1 MADYVVDYCFLGKK
15 YFISNYCIG
24 VNMIKNLK
32 FMIVFCCLVFDGM
45 GLNASTL
52 APLLT
57 FTSQVIIFQNQVK
70 DDLNT
75 GIELAR
81 KAKTAGDL
89 KLAAYIY
96 LNLINKSPDQIAILN
111 EYASFISKQDKIT
124 VQELD
129 ELSNLIMISV
139 FKVPVGEVKNVL
151 DLAKQIG
158 DQKEKLSAKLD
169 VPKDDEGKDVEIESE
184 KLLKQVEIFPGD
196 ETKLKKL
203 LDDLNENRE
212 VLNPNS
218 AKLKFIE
225 KAANE
230 VSELYQTIQK
240 IKFIEICLTKLNNEK
255 KSNRLNSDLCV
266 SLIQAAEATLPTLYG
281 LTIEDS
287 RIPTE
292 IKNKINELPTQ
303 CKFLVNEI
311 SNARSLIVFEKIKE
325 LIAEGNL
332 IDPWKKNAEGI
343 HVYPKWQDC
352 AIAIEKVLKKIQ
364 TKLVEINSSEVVE
377 KAALDIKVLQEK
389 LNEIRRSQYREYQ
402 LNALSRL
409 SDAFNVYNSYK
420 WTNLGDAKAFTV
432 LKDNRIYQ
440 IDLALISPD
449 VSRCYNDIVS
459 KLLAQMFPTSLPD
472 WYKLCSTEVKWRL
485 EDF

>member
-1 MADYVVDYCFLGKK
+1 
-15 YFISNYCIG
+15 
-24 VNMIKNLK
+24 MIKNLK
-32 FMIVFCCLVFDGM
+32 FMIVFCCLVIDGM
-45 GLNASTL
+45 CLNASTL
-52 APLLT
+52 APFLT
-57 FTSQVIIFQNQVK
+57 FSSEVIIFQNQIK
-70 DDLNT
+70 EDLNT

-96 LNLINKSPDQIAILN
+96 LNLINKFPDQIAILT
-111 EYASFISKQDKIT
+111 EYSSFISKQEKIT

-158 DQKEKLSAKLD
+158 DQKEKISAKLD

-203 LDDLNENRE
+203 IDSLNENRE
-212 VLNPNS
+212 LLNPNS
-218 AKLKFIE
+218 PKLKFIE
-225 KAANE
+225 KASNDA
-230 VSELYQTIQK
+230 SELYQAIQK
-240 IKFIEICLTKLNNEK
+240 IKFIEICLVKLNNEK

-287 RIPTE
+287 RMPTE
-292 IKNKINELPTQ
+292 LKNKIRELPSE
-303 CKFLVNEI
+303 CKLFVNEI
-311 SNARSLIVFEKIKE
+311 STARSLIVFEKIKE
-325 LIAEGNL
+325 LISEGNL
-332 IDPWKKNAEGI
+332 IDPWKKNSEGI
-343 HVYPKWQDC
+343 PVYPKWQDS
-352 AIAIEKVLKKIQ
+352 ALAVEKVLKKIQ
-364 TKLVEINSSEVVE
+364 SKLVEINSSEIVE
-377 KAALDIKVLQEK
+377 KAGLEVKILQEK
-389 LNEIRRSQYREYQ
+389 LNDIRRSQYREYQ
-402 LNALSRL
+402 LNALNRL
-409 SDAFNVYNSYK
+409 GKAFEAYNGYK
-420 WTNLGDAKAFTV
+420 WVNPGDAKAFSF
-432 LKDNRIYQ
+432 LKENYIHQ

-459 KLLAQMFPTSLPD
+459 KLLAQMYPKSLPD
-472 WYKLCSTEVKWRL
+472 WYKLCSTEIKWKL

>member
-1 MADYVVDYCFLGKK
+1 
-15 YFISNYCIG
+15 
-24 VNMIKNLK
+24 MIKNLK

-45 GLNASTL
+45 CLNASTL
-52 APLLT
+52 APFLT
-57 FTSQVIIFQNQVK
+57 FSSQVIIFQNQIK

-96 LNLINKSPDQIAILN
+96 LNLINKFPDQIAILT
-111 EYASFISKQDKIT
+111 EYSSFISKQEKIT

-158 DQKEKLSAKLD
+158 DQKEKISAKLD

-203 LDDLNENRE
+203 INSLDENRE
-212 VLNPNS
+212 LLNPNS
-218 AKLKFIE
+218 PKLKFIE
-225 KAANE
+225 KAANDC
-230 VSELYQTIQK
+230 SELYQTIQK

-255 KSNRLNSDLCV
+255 KANRLTSDLCV

-287 RIPTE
+287 RMPTE
-292 IKNKINELPTQ
+292 LKNKIRELPSE
-303 CKFLVNEI
+303 CKLFVNEI
-311 SNARSLIVFEKIKE
+311 STARSLIVFEKIKE
-325 LIAEGNL
+325 LISEGNL
-332 IDPWKKNAEGI
+332 IDPWKKNSEGI
-343 HVYPKWQDC
+343 PVYPKWQDS
-352 AIAIEKVLKKIQ
+352 ALAVEKVLKKIQ
-364 TKLVEINSSEVVE
+364 SKLVEINSSEIVE
-377 KAALDIKVLQEK
+377 KAGLEVKILQEK
-389 LNEIRRSQYREYQ
+389 LNDIRRSQYREYQ
-402 LNALSRL
+402 LNALNRL
-409 SDAFNVYNSYK
+409 GKAFEAYNGYR
-420 WTNLGDAKAFTV
+420 WVNPGDANAFSF
-432 LKDNRIYQ
+432 LKENYIHQ

-459 KLLAQMFPTSLPD
+459 KLLAQMYPKSLPD
-472 WYKLCSTEVKWRL
+472 WYKLCSTEIKWKL